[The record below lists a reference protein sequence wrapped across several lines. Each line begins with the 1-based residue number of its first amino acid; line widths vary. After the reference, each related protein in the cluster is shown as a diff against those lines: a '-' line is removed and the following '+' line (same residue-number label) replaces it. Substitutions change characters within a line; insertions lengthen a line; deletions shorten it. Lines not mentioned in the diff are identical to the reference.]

1 MVYVDAKAGDH
12 HEGDVRGE
20 ENHKIEKYAKVHCAR
35 NLAVENP
42 SGGTQLGGDSGRL
55 KQARNHSQRRSYK
68 HRREVRQSLQGVV
81 LRPAGRRWEVKRK
94 VLQRFRMCAL
104 KDVVTHRQG
113 LLQMAQS

>member
-1 MVYVDAKAGDH
+1 VVYVDAKAGDH

-42 SGGTQLGGDSGRL
+42 SGGTQLGGDCGRL
-55 KQARNHSQRRSYK
+55 KQARNHTQRRSYK